1 MPETLCKCTFN
12 QCATAKRHTL
22 ELHATGMHPAAHGI
36 HRDGCSAAK
45 RFQESSHPGVVLGVL
60 DCGAVG
66 VLTIFPVGCLAQA
79 REKQHPGR
87 AESSSPSL
95 DRQGRNSPGDSRAEQ
110 SVADEFSKLR
120 KDNSH
125 LHLRIESLKTECLRF
140 SRVSLCKG
148 CNRAMPFSHFFLC
161 VACRFILLSLCPAR
175 CCILIRQVL
184 AGRKSCC
191 TRNASGAKRLKRRCR
206 CVCVCVC
213 GVCGD
218 CEIYGVCVCVYV
230 CVCVCVC
237 VCV

>member
-1 MPETLCKCTFN
+1 
-12 QCATAKRHTL
+12 
-22 ELHATGMHPAAHGI
+22 MHPAAHGI

-60 DCGAVG
+60 DCGAMG

-95 DRQGRNSPGDSRAEQ
+95 DRQGRSSPGDSRAEQ

-125 LHLRIESLKTECLRF
+125 LHLRTESLKTECLRF

-148 CNRAMPFSHFFLC
+148 CNPCNAFQP
-161 VACRFILLSLCPAR
+161 LLSLCS
-175 CCILIRQVL
+175 LQVHTVVTL
-184 AGRKSCC
+184 
-191 TRNASGAKRLKRRCR
+191 SGTLLHPDPTCACRSQELLHQERERREKAEAALQ
-206 CVCVCVC
+206 VCVCVC
-213 GVCGD
+213 LR
-218 CEIYGVCVCVYV
+218 CVW
-230 CVCVCVC
+230 
-237 VCV
+237 